1 MKLYKDKL
9 SYKRQ
14 TETLEEASMSGMRQM
29 MEQQKQ
35 YDKNMELLEEMREKK
50 RAATAEAKASKDK

>member
-35 YDKNMELLEEMREKK
+35 YDKNMELLEEMKE
-50 RAATAEAKASKDK
+50 TAEAKASKDK

>member
-14 TETLEEASMSGMRQM
+14 TEMLEEASMSGMRQM